1 MNRAETLKIMA
12 VLRVAYPAYYSRMER
27 ADLEATVALWADMF
41 QDEPYDLV
49 NVAIKS
55 FIATDTEGYPPNI
68 GKIKEAVRKILQPEQ
83 MTEQE
88 AIALIMKASRN
99 AIYNARKEY
108 EKLPEICQKLV
119 GDPQQLKDWSVMPAR
134 EVNTVISSNLQRSY
148 KVLAQ
153 RERELQALPSSVK
166 QFVLAATDTKLISN

>member
-1 MNRAETLKIMA
+1 MTRAETLKIMA
-12 VLRVAYPAYYSRMER
+12 VLKVAYPAYYSRMER
-27 ADLEATVALWADMF
+27 ADLEATVALWAEMF
-41 QDEPYDLV
+41 MDEPYDLV

-55 FIATDTEGYPPNI
+55 FIATDTDGYPPNI

-88 AIALIMKASRN
+88 AVSLIIKACRN
-99 AIYNARKEY
+99 ANYNALREF

-119 GDPQQLKDWSVMPAR
+119 GDPQQLKAWALMPAR
-134 EVNTVISSNLQRSY
+134 EVNTVVSSNLQRSY

-153 RERELQALPSSVK
+153 REREIQALPSSVK
-166 QFVLAATDTKLISN
+166 QFVIAATDTKLLSN

>member
-1 MNRAETLKIMA
+1 MNKAETLKIMA
-12 VLRVAYPAYYSRMER
+12 ILKVAYPAYYSRMER
-27 ADLEATVALWADMF
+27 ADLEATVNLWAEMF
-41 QDEPYDLV
+41 MDEPYDLV

-55 FIATDTEGYPPNI
+55 FVATDTDGYPPNI
-68 GKIKEAVRKILQPEQ
+68 GKIKEAVRKIVQPEQ

-88 AIALIMKASRN
+88 AVALIMKASRN
-99 AIYNARKEY
+99 SAYHARKEF

-119 GDPQQLKDWSVMPAR
+119 GDPQQLKDWSMMPAR

-148 KVLAQ
+148 KVLAE

-166 QFVLAATDTKLISN
+166 QFVLAATDTKLLSN